1 MARVL
6 LLTTTVAG
14 LTEAETREQL
24 KATMLI
30 FVTFMFYF
38 FLLTID
44 CFPLLIQIQP
54 QMAGRSTTEVAD

>member
-14 LTEAETREQL
+14 LTDTETREQL
-24 KATMLI
+24 KAPVLI
-30 FVTFMFYF
+30 FATFMFYF

-54 QMAGRSTTEVAD
+54 QMADRSTTEVAD